1 MLAGQET
8 ANISNV
14 WKYVLLEAD
23 IKYPVCCS
31 GMKVVHQ
38 YCKSDVS

>member
-1 MLAGQET
+1 MLEGQE
-8 ANISNV
+8 AAIISKV
-14 WKYVLLEAD
+14 WKYVLLEAN
-23 IKYPVCCS
+23 IKYPVYCN